1 MAWMRIILS
10 CLFMLLGVAACYFAI
25 GMITDAGRFI
35 SDAHPW

>member
-1 MAWMRIILS
+1 MIVS